1 MERRSRTILQSVLI
15 GYLVLLLAS
24 LVVDNPVVTTAA
36 DLGFAVVAGYFGYV
50 VYANR
55 SPSDDERVV
64 YVTAAAL
71 VLAGLAQLLALLP
84 GFGIAALASTVF
96 FVVGFV
102 GYFLLRWR

>member
-1 MERRSRTILQSVLI
+1 MELRSRTILQSVLI

-24 LVVDNPVVTTAA
+24 IATGHPVVETAA
-36 DLGFAVVAGYFGYV
+36 DLGFAAVAGFFGYI

-71 VLAGLAQLLALLP
+71 VLAGLAQLLALVP
-84 GFGIAALASTVF
+84 GFGVAALASTAF
-96 FVVGFV
+96 FIIGFV

>member
-1 MERRSRTILQSVLI
+1 MERRSRTILQSVLV

-24 LVVDNPVVTTAA
+24 IVTGDPVVTTAA
-36 DLGFAVVAGYFGYV
+36 DLGFAAVAGYFGYT

-55 SPSDDERVV
+55 SPSEDERVV

-71 VLAGLAQLLALLP
+71 VLAGLAQLLALVP
-84 GFGIAALASTVF
+84 GFGAAALASTAF

-102 GYFLLRWR
+102 GYFYLRWR

>member
-1 MERRSRTILQSVLI
+1 MERRSQTILQSVLI

-24 LVVDNPVVTTAA
+24 IVLENPVVSTAA
-36 DLGFAVVAGYFGYV
+36 DLGFAVVAGFFGYT

-55 SPSDDERVV
+55 SPSEDERIV

-71 VLAGLAQLLALLP
+71 VLAGLAQLLALVP
-84 GFGIAALASTVF
+84 GFGVAALASTGF
-96 FVVGFV
+96 FVIGFV